1 MLQDAADQRETQAI
15 LSLIKE
21 EERRNEDIK
30 SLYRKP
36 ASLTSS
42 SSIPPKGPVLLDL
55 LTGDEGEV
63 VTSSAAEHS
72 FSREQVQEQEQV
84 CVSVG

>member
-1 MLQDAADQRETQAI
+1 MLQDAGDQRETQAI

-30 SLYRKP
+30 SKYRKQ
-36 ASLTSS
+36 AYLA
-42 SSIPPKGPVLLDL
+42 SSIPKGPILLDL

-63 VTSSAAEHS
+63 VTSSAEEHS

-84 CVSVG
+84 FVDFRFF